1 MNFKE
6 SLDPEQLLFP
16 SQKIHVPST
25 NLAFHGRITLPGD
38 KSISHRAAILASIA
52 EGTSRISGFLE
63 SQDCLATIDV
73 LQKLGITIEHP
84 EHGVFVIHGR
94 GGFFSEPSG
103 TLDCKNSGTT
113 MRLLAGLLAAQ
124 PFTTTLVG
132 DNSLSKRPMRRVME
146 PMSAMG
152 ASLQATGMKGTAP
165 LIIQG
170 GRLHPIDY
178 ELPMSSAQVK
188 SAIIL
193 ASLFTPGTT
202 TIMEPTACRD
212 HTERMLTSFQG
223 SCSCLLDQEERR
235 ILSVIGPQKLRA
247 CSFQVPGDIS
257 SAAFWMVAA
266 AARRGSHV
274 CFDNVGL
281 NPTRTG
287 IVDVLKRMG
296 ADISI
301 QPHPTAQAE
310 PLGTITITGTTLQ
323 GTIIQGEEI
332 ANVIDELPIL
342 AVAGVLAHGTTIIK
356 DAQELRVKE
365 TDRISAMVNNLQAMG
380 ATVTEQDDGLEI
392 QGGASLRGTTLTSY
406 GDHRIAMACA
416 IAGLFAC
423 GETMIEDTSCI
434 KTSYPDFEEMLSSFT
449 S

>member
-1 MNFKE
+1 LNHLHLHHTSAPFHA
-6 SLDPEQLLFP
+6 QL
-16 SQKIHVPST
+16 
-25 NLAFHGRITLPGD
+25 RLPGD
-38 KSISHRAAILASIA
+38 KSISHRAAILAAIA
-52 EGTSRISGFLE
+52 EGTSTISGFLE
-63 SQDCLATIDV
+63 SEDCLATIAV

-84 EHGVFVIHGR
+84 EHGVFVILGR

-124 PFTTTLVG
+124 PFSTTLIG
-132 DNSLSKRPMRRVME
+132 DDSLSNRPMRRVME
-146 PMSAMG
+146 PLSAMG
-152 ASLQATGMKGTAP
+152 AMLHATGIKANPP
-165 LIIQG
+165 LTIQG

-178 ELPMSSAQVK
+178 KLPMSSAQVK

-193 ASLFTPGTT
+193 ASLFIPGTT

-223 SCSCLLDQEERR
+223 SCFSLLDQEERH
-235 ILSVIGPQKLRA
+235 ILSVTGPQKLRA

-274 CFDNVGL
+274 CFDNVGV

-287 IVDVLKRMG
+287 IVEVLKRMG

-301 QPHPTAQAE
+301 QPHPTTQAE
-310 PLGTITITGTTLQ
+310 PLGTITVIGTTLQ

-342 AVAGVLAHGTTIIK
+342 AVAGALAHGTTIIK

-365 TDRISAMVNNLQAMG
+365 TDRISAMVTNLRAMG
-380 ATVTEQDDGLEI
+380 ATVAERDDGLEI
-392 QGGASLRGTTLTSY
+392 QGGAPLNGATLPSY

-416 IAGLFAC
+416 IAGLFAY
-423 GETMIEDTSCI
+423 GETMIENTSCI